1 MPTLSPSRYALAV
14 LNGFSQIFLQAH
26 PACGLLVLLA
36 IGVHAPDLMT
46 GALLG
51 ALVGTFSAAALGYR
65 QADIDIGLYGY
76 NAALLGLLL
85 TLLLGL
91 SVFSLGLIVLGSVI
105 ANLLQVRLMTAMR
118 ERNWLPG
125 FTLPFILLGWLAL
138 ALVGALDLMGPVQ
151 PEAPLQMDG
160 SGLLFAVASG
170 IGQVIFLNQPLA
182 GLLLLVAVW
191 LADRRAA
198 AWMLCGSAVGMI
210 MGLFIGAP
218 EQQVLA
224 GLTGYNPALA
234 ALAVSQVQRSWLAP
248 LLAIIAAVLF
258 RLVFDQLGLPPL
270 TMPFILACW
279 VVALGSRWYR
289 FERA

>member
-1 MPTLSPSRYALAV
+1 
-14 LNGFSQIFLQAH
+14 
-26 PACGLLVLLA
+26 
-36 IGVHAPDLMT
+36 
-46 GALLG
+46 
-51 ALVGTFSAAALGYR
+51 
-65 QADIDIGLYGY
+65 
-76 NAALLGLLL
+76 
-85 TLLLGL
+85 
-91 SVFSLGLIVLGSVI
+91 
-105 ANLLQVRLMTAMR
+105 
-118 ERNWLPG
+118 
-125 FTLPFILLGWLAL
+125 
-138 ALVGALDLMGPVQ
+138 
-151 PEAPLQMDG
+151 MDG

>member
-36 IGVHAPDLMT
+36 IGVHAADLMT